1 MSETPLNYAE
11 GDAYE
16 LVDKDGDSVRV
27 TRASNEENGAVVQV
41 HNTISYESG
50 AFVSPEYAPRL
61 AQAILDAAGVK
72 FRVVLDPAI
81 QGPPPGVPAEREC
94 RC

>member
-1 MSETPLNYAE
+1 MAEIPLDYE
-11 GDAYE
+11 GGDAYE

-27 TRASNEENGAVVQV
+27 TRATNPENGAVVQV
-41 HNTISYESG
+41 DNTISYESG

-61 AQAILDAAGVK
+61 AQAILDAAGVN

-81 QGPPPGVPAEREC
+81 TPPPPGAPSVEQPY
-94 RC
+94 

>member
-1 MSETPLNYAE
+1 MAEIPLDYE
-11 GDAYE
+11 GGDAYE

-27 TRASNEENGAVVQV
+27 TRATNPENGAVVQV
-41 HNTISYESG
+41 DNTISYESG

-72 FRVVLDPAI
+72 FSVVANGW
-81 QGPPPGVPAEREC
+81 QESGPPPGVPSTEQPY
-94 RC
+94 